1 MRHNQSFLN
10 RVSFRR
16 RAPPRVAQVNTTN
29 NSNAQSM
36 PNSTISAIRTCID
49 TLSESTSI
57 TPSTSVLGPHEGSS
71 SGRDSLLENSFWSS
85 VVMIRYGR
93 RSSLLCE

>member
-16 RAPPRVAQVNTTN
+16 RAQPRVAQASTTN
-29 NSNAQSM
+29 MTINSNVQPM
-36 PNSTISAIRTCID
+36 PNSTISAMRTCID

-57 TPSTSVLGPHEGSS
+57 TPSTNVLNPHEGSS
-71 SGRDSLLENSFWSS
+71 SGNDFSHCFSHAL
-85 VVMIRYGR
+85 
-93 RSSLLCE
+93 